1 METEAYPTS
10 RWTQASELFYWLLV
24 IWTAYH
30 LLRSVYEKGK
40 EDTSNEVHAALLRA
54 RLEIV
59 RLNNAWK
66 EPTTNSRKFPE
77 VSGES
82 VERDSTDQL
91 NKEPSEPILG
101 GENL

>member
-1 METEAYPTS
+1 M
-10 RWTQASELFYWLLV
+10 
-24 IWTAYH
+24 
-30 LLRSVYEKGK
+30 
-40 EDTSNEVHAALLRA
+40 DTPKYSILKHGWDFLAIKYLIVRFSNGLALLRA